1 MNKMDDTV
9 FLFGVLIGFLFGI
22 MVGTFI
28 GATAI
33 TMENNS
39 IKNTQIEQKDLTE
52 NIEQKCSIESDD
64 YIILNNEIY
73 YKK

>member
-1 MNKMDDTV
+1 MRDDV
-9 FLFGVLIGFLFGI
+9 DFNFGFLMGFFVGLAFGVL
-22 MVGTFI
+22 V

-33 TMENNS
+33 TMGNNS
-39 IKNTQIEQKDLTE
+39 TKNTQIEQKGLTE

>member
-28 GATAI
+28 GVSAI
-33 TMENNS
+33 KKENL

>member
-1 MNKMDDTV
+1 MRDDV
-9 FLFGVLIGFLFGI
+9 DFNFGFLMGFFVGLAFGVL
-22 MVGTFI
+22 V

-33 TMENNS
+33 TMGNNS
-39 IKNTQIEQKDLTE
+39 IKNTQ
-52 NIEQKCSIESDD
+52 IEQKCSIESDD